1 MLDGESLLPFTI
13 LWCKRSPPPPG
24 TNHRETW
31 LLTGRSEGG
40 AEHHVFG
47 HRRSHRDGCPTF
59 IQWPDN
65 PLSLLQRLTCRW
77 SGLKLHD
84 CLVPLINLSVVLTKS
99 PVYRLRQMRVRHE
112 LLVLGGGYN
121 SNDTLLSEL
130 ENAWENIRPQKV
142 EAPWQQNPVV
152 FSSTRSSNLS

>member
-1 MLDGESLLPFTI
+1 MQALSTSARYEPSWNLVARRMFWRRRWASCL
-13 LWCKRSPPPPG
+13 RSPTFSPWCLPPLHPMA
-24 TNHRETW
+24 W
-31 LLTGRSEGG
+31 QPSEP
-40 AEHHVFG
+40 
-47 HRRSHRDGCPTF
+47 SPT
-59 IQWPDN
+59 
-65 PLSLLQRLTCRW
+65 LTCRW
-77 SGLKLHD
+77 SGLKLYD
-84 CLVPLINLSVVLTKS
+84 CLVSLINLSLVLTKS